1 MPDWKQLVRA
11 HLAPLR
17 LPPEREL
24 EIVEELALH
33 LEAAYE
39 TVLAKGLSEEVART
53 QALAQITDWPLLE
66 SELARAEAPAHG
78 LNWAQAAEPWLERK
92 GGMRMETLWQDLRYG
107 ARMLLK
113 QPGFSLIAVLT
124 LALGIGANTAIFSVV
139 NAVLLRPLPYD
150 EADRLVFLTERNPWN
165 EDMTLSYPDFA
176 DWRAQN
182 HVFEYI
188 GVHNSADYNLTGSGE
203 PERLRAGR
211 ASADLFSAL
220 RVRAALGRLFTNEE
234 DKPGAPSV
242 VVLSHGLWQ
251 RRFGGDPNIISQTLT
266 LDGRPYTVVGVLPP
280 DFRFEERNEIWVPVE
295 ANISALA
302 LRARDVHPFLRGVAR
317 LKAGVTL
324 EQARAELD
332 AIAARLAQQY
342 PDTKKNVGARIT
354 PLLENYVQGARR
366 ALWVLLGAVLFL
378 LLIACA
384 NVANLMLARAT
395 ARERELAV
403 RVALG
408 ASRGR
413 VVRQLLTESLLLAV
427 VGGGLGLLLAEW
439 GVKLILAFS
448 ANSLPRRSEIGLNT
462 QVLVFTLTV
471 SVLTGIVF
479 GLAPALQASRT
490 DVQAALKET
499 ARSTTGGRH
508 RLRQVLIV
516 TEVALTL
523 VLLVGAG
530 LLVRSFYR
538 LQQVNPGFVDEH
550 VLSFRVSLPVQ
561 KYAHENQWLNF
572 YQQVIEKLRA
582 VPGVKEVGIASRVP
596 LDGNNNANAFRVVGQ
611 PPLPRGQ
618 MHTMQVCFVSPDY
631 FRTLGIPLLRG
642 RYFTEQDNRAHLSE
656 EQLRDLERGDRLWL
670 GRKTVVV
677 DEEFARRHW
686 PNQDPVG
693 KQILWGAGGRDDS
706 PLTVVGVVGRVK
718 LDRPNE
724 SIGEVQG
731 YFAFLEYPQS
741 VMSFVVKTTLE
752 PEGMIAAAREQV
764 QAVDANQP
772 IYGVKTLTQLRA
784 ASIAPQRFTLLLL
797 GLFAAVALA
806 LAVVGI
812 YGVMSYAVTQ
822 RTHELGIRLA
832 LGAQGRD
839 VLRLVIG
846 QGMKLALIGVAL
858 GVGGALALTRLLK
871 TLLFDVS
878 PADPVTFASIAL
890 LLSFVALPAC
900 YLPARRATKV
910 DPLVALRAE

>member
-1 MPDWKQLVRA
+1 MDIRQLRGWLVRLFGLFHRRRREREFA
-11 HLAPLR
+11 KELESHLAMHIEDNLR
-17 LPPEREL
+17 AGMSPEEARRRALIKLGGVTQIKELHREQRGLPML
-24 EIVEELALH
+24 
-33 LEAAYE
+33 
-39 TVLAKGLSEEVART
+39 
-53 QALAQITDWPLLE
+53 
-66 SELARAEAPAHG
+66 
-78 LNWAQAAEPWLERK
+78 
-92 GGMRMETLWQDLRYG
+92 ETLFHDLRFG
-107 ARMLLK
+107 ARMLFK
-113 QPGFSLIAVLT
+113 NPGFSFIAILT

-139 NAVLLRPLPYD
+139 NGVLLRPLPYE
-150 EADRLVFLTERNPWN
+150 EADRLVFLTERNPHN
-165 EDMTLSYPDFA
+165 DDMTLSYPDFA

-182 HVFEYI
+182 HVFESI
-188 GVHNSADYNLTGSGE
+188 GVYNSASFNLTGSGD
-203 PERLRAGR
+203 PEQLRAGR

-220 RVRAALGRLFTNEE
+220 RVRAALGRLYTNEE
-234 DKPGAPSV
+234 DKFGAPGV

-251 RRFGGDPNIISQTLT
+251 RRFGGNPGIISQTLT
-266 LDGRPYTVVGVLPP
+266 LDDRPYTVVGVLPP

-295 ANISALA
+295 ANISALT
-302 LRARDVHPFLRGVAR
+302 LRARGIHPFLRGVAR

-332 AIAARLAQQY
+332 AIAARIAQQY
-342 PDTKKNVGARIT
+342 PDINKNVGARIT
-354 PLLENYVQGARR
+354 PLLENYVQGTRR
-366 ALWVLLGAVLFL
+366 ALWVLLGAVSLL

-395 ARERELAV
+395 AREREMGV

-408 ASRGR
+408 ASRWR
-413 VVRQLLTESLLLAV
+413 VVRQLLTESLLLVV
-427 VGGGLGLLLAEW
+427 VGGGIGLLLAEW
-439 GVKLILAFS
+439 GVKLLLAVS
-448 ANSLPRRSEIGLNT
+448 ANSLPRSSEIGLNT
-462 QVLVFTLTV
+462 QVLVFTVAV

-479 GLAPALQASRT
+479 GLAPAWQASRA

-508 RLRQVLIV
+508 RLRQALIV

-523 VLLVGAG
+523 VLLIGAG
-530 LLVRSFYR
+530 LLLRSFYR

-582 VPGVKEVGIASRVP
+582 VPGVKEVSIASRVP
-596 LDGNNNANAFRVVGQ
+596 MDGNNNANAFRVVGQ
-611 PPLPRGQ
+611 PARARA
-618 MHTMQVCFVSPDY
+618 MQVCFVSPDY

-642 RYFTEQDNRAHLSE
+642 RYFTEQDNRSHLSE
-656 EQLRDLERGDRLWL
+656 EQLRGLERGDRLRL
-670 GRKTVVV
+670 GRKTVIV

-693 KQILWGAGGRDDS
+693 KQILWGIGGGNDS

-718 LDRPNE
+718 LDRPDE
-724 SIGEVQG
+724 PIGEVQG
-731 YFAFLEYPQS
+731 YFAFLEYPQPA
-741 VMSFVVKTTLE
+741 MSFVVKTTLE
-752 PEGMIAAAREQV
+752 PEQIIAAAREQV
-764 QAVDANQP
+764 RAIDASQP
-772 IYGVKTLTQLRA
+772 IYGVGTLTQLRA

-858 GVGGALALTRLLK
+858 GVGGALALTRMLK
-871 TLLFDVS
+871 TLLFDVG
-878 PADPVTFASIAL
+878 PADPVTFAGVTL
-890 LLSFVALPAC
+890 LLTLVAVLAC
-900 YLPARRATKV
+900 WIPARRAAKV
-910 DPLVALRAE
+910 DPLIALRHE

>member
-1 MPDWKQLVRA
+1 MIADV
-11 HLAPLR
+11 
-17 LPPEREL
+17 
-24 EIVEELALH
+24 
-33 LEAAYE
+33 
-39 TVLAKGLSEEVART
+39 
-53 QALAQITDWPLLE
+53 
-66 SELARAEAPAHG
+66 
-78 LNWAQAAEPWLERK
+78 
-92 GGMRMETLWQDLRYG
+92 WQDLRYG
-107 ARMLLK
+107 ARMLMK
-113 QPGFSLIAVLT
+113 QKSITAIAVLT

-139 NAVLLRPLPYD
+139 NAVLLRPLPYE
-150 EADRLVFLTERNPWN
+150 EADRLVFLTERNPQN

-188 GVHNSADYNLTGSGE
+188 GVHNTVSFNLTGSGE
-203 PERLRAGR
+203 PEQLRAGR

-220 RVRAALGRLFTNEE
+220 RVRPALGRLFTNEE
-234 DKPGAPSV
+234 DKFGAPAV

-251 RRFGGDPNIISQTLT
+251 RRFGDDPNILNQALT

-295 ANISALA
+295 ANTSEIVLRGRSA
-302 LRARDVHPFLRGVAR
+302 HPFLRGVAR
-317 LKAGVTL
+317 LKTGVTL
-324 EQARAELD
+324 EQARAEMD
-332 AIAARLAQQY
+332 AIATRLAQQY
-342 PDTKKNVGARIT
+342 PDTKKNVGARLT

-366 ALWVLLGAVLFL
+366 ALWVLLGAVSLL

-408 ASRGR
+408 ASRWR

-439 GVKLILAFS
+439 GVKLLLAFS
-448 ANSLPRRSEIGLNT
+448 ANSLPRSSEIGLNP
-462 QVLVFTLTV
+462 QVLVFTVAV
-471 SVLTGIVF
+471 SALTGIVF
-479 GLAPALQASRT
+479 GLAPALQASRA

-499 ARSTTGGRH
+499 ARSTTGGGQ
-508 RLRQVLIV
+508 RLRQALIV

-523 VLLVGAG
+523 VLLIGAG

-538 LQQVNPGFVDEH
+538 LQQVNSGFVDEH

-572 YQQVIEKLRA
+572 YQQVIERLRA
-582 VPGVKEVGIASRVP
+582 VPGVKDVGIASRVP

-611 PPLPRGQ
+611 PPRARA
-618 MHTMQVCFVSPDY
+618 MQVCFVSPDY

-642 RYFTEQDNRAHLSE
+642 RYFTERDNRSHLSE
-656 EQLRDLERGDRLWL
+656 EQLRGLERGDRMRL
-670 GRKTVVV
+670 GRKNVVV

-686 PNQDPVG
+686 PDQDPVG
-693 KQILWGAGGRDDS
+693 KQILWGVGGGDDS

-724 SIGEVQG
+724 PIGEVQS
-731 YFAFLEYPQS
+731 YFAFLEYPQP

-752 PEGMIAAAREQV
+752 PERMIAAAREQV
-764 QAVDANQP
+764 RAVDASQP
-772 IYGVKTLTQLRA
+772 IYDVKPLTQLRA
-784 ASIAPQRFTLLLL
+784 ASIAPQRFMLLLL
-797 GLFAAVALA
+797 GLFAAIALT

-822 RTHELGIRLA
+822 RTHELGIRMA
-832 LGAQGRD
+832 LGAQSHD

-846 QGMKLALIGVAL
+846 QGMKLALIGVTL

-878 PADPVTFASIAL
+878 PTDAVTFTVVAVALALVAL
-890 LLSFVALPAC
+890 LAC
-900 YLPARRATKV
+900 YIPARRATKV
-910 DPLVALRAE
+910 DPLIALRCE